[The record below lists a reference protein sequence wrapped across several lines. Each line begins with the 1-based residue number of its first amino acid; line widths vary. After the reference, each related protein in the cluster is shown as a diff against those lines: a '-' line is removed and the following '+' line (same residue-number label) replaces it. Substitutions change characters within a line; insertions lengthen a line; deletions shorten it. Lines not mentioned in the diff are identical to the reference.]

1 MAGREGQLQRREKQ
15 VLAATKTAYS
25 LMETVPIEIPGQ
37 LSPINFR
44 HSRVPQRLLLSSAF
58 VETQF
63 YYYFSFIVSFICI
76 LWLTAA
82 VHELTR
88 FLSFQAVCRNNAETV
103 AFLLE
108 HRVDPYLRDVFGN
121 TPLDNANCYELEN
134 IVNML
139 EEFSADKQSR
149 DLSVS

>member
-1 MAGREGQLQRREKQ
+1 M
-15 VLAATKTAYS
+15 TS
-25 LMETVPIEIPGQ
+25 
-37 LSPINFR
+37 
-44 HSRVPQRLLLSSAF
+44 
-58 VETQF
+58 
-63 YYYFSFIVSFICI
+63 
-76 LWLTAA
+76 
-82 VHELTR
+82 
-88 FLSFQAVCRNNAETV
+88 FLSFQAVCRNNVETV

>member
-1 MAGREGQLQRREKQ
+1 M
-15 VLAATKTAYS
+15 
-25 LMETVPIEIPGQ
+25 
-37 LSPINFR
+37 
-44 HSRVPQRLLLSSAF
+44 
-58 VETQF
+58 
-63 YYYFSFIVSFICI
+63 
-76 LWLTAA
+76 
-82 VHELTR
+82 
-88 FLSFQAVCRNNAETV
+88 ETV

-108 HRVDPYLRDVFGN
+108 HRVDPYSRDVFGN